1 MPDTSGLFVPQP
13 PEVGLSMEGR
23 EPRIHPDRRVGAT
36 DVSGSRGRVNVS
48 TCVSACTTAEPSAVP
63 FYARLS
69 R

>member
-36 DVSGSRGRVNVS
+36 DVSGSRGRVNV
-48 TCVSACTTAEPSAVP
+48 
-63 FYARLS
+63 
-69 R
+69 